1 MSVKVEIIRGILLL
15 IVGVAGAVFIGWR
28 WMQRSEDSPRVLI
41 RKWLASAAVIGFH
54 LIFIAPMFVKM
65 SNATAFVGIPMT
77 AACGLVLAL
86 IWGSSIGRMVA
97 RPLTSMFDGGDEEP
111 EPVPVYS
118 ISKSLINRGRYT
130 EAVAAIREQ
139 LARFPDSFE
148 GILLLASVQAVH
160 QHDLASA
167 EQTLRLF
174 CDRQNAPSNLVFSAL
189 SRLADWHV
197 ELHSDLESAR
207 AALHE
212 VTERLPGTE
221 FARQAAQ
228 RIAHLQ
234 STKTVLASRDVES
247 VRLKEGVQ
255 NLGLLD
261 KTPAGAMPVEQD
273 PASRLAELIRHLDE
287 HPLDELARVEVANI
301 YVHHLGRLD
310 LARDQIEQLIAAHPG
325 SRKQVIQWL
334 NLLATLEVEAGEDI
348 ENVRATLQRIIQM
361 FPDKGGADL
370 ARERIELLP
379 LEYKAKQKSQAVKLG
394 SYEQN
399 IGLKMY
405 RRP

>member
-1 MSVKVEIIRGILLL
+1 MSLKAEIIRGTLLL
-15 IVGVAGAVFIGWR
+15 IAGVAGAVFIGWH
-28 WMQRSEDSPRVLI
+28 WLQRSEDGPRVLI
-41 RKWLASAAVIGFH
+41 RKWILSALVIGFH
-54 LIFIAPMFVKM
+54 VLFICPMFRNM
-65 SNATAFVGIPMT
+65 SYATAFVGIPMT
-77 AACGLVLAL
+77 AACGLVIAI
-86 IWGSSIGRMVA
+86 IWGSNIGRMVS

-139 LARFPDSFE
+139 LARFPDNFE
-148 GILLLASVQAVH
+148 GILLLATVQAAH

-167 EQTLRLF
+167 EQTLRHF
-174 CDRQNAPSNLVFSAL
+174 CDRQNAPINQVFSAL
-189 SRLADWHV
+189 TRLADWHV
-197 ELHSDLESAR
+197 ELHGDLESAR
-207 AALHE
+207 ATLNE
-212 VTERLPGTE
+212 ITVRLPGTE

-234 STKTVLASRDVES
+234 STKAVLASRDVES
-247 VRLKEGVQ
+247 VRLKEGIQ

-261 KTPAGAMPVEQD
+261 KTPEKALPAEQD
-273 PASRLAELIRHLDE
+273 PGSRLAELIRHLDQ
-287 HPLDELARVEVANI
+287 HPLDEHARAEVAGI
-301 YVHHLGRLD
+301 YVRHLGRLD
-310 LARDQIEQLIAAHPG
+310 LARDQIEQLIAAHRD
-325 SRKQVIQWL
+325 SHKQVIQWL
-334 NLLATLEVEAGEDI
+334 NQLASLEVEAGESI
-348 ENVRATLQRIIQM
+348 ENVRGTLQRIIQM
-361 FPDKGGADL
+361 FPGKGGAEQ

-379 LEYKAKQKSQAVKLG
+379 LEFKAKQKSQAIKLG